1 MKRFLFFLAL
11 AIITAAMTYA
21 QKTYYCMSKKIGQ
34 PSFYLTIQGTRCF
47 VSDEAGRA
55 VTKDTLM
62 MSGTP
67 FDRGEHVFKTKT
79 SQKQTIYRFS
89 SDYTQLRVTKGKE
102 EYAYSCILRNSKGLV
117 RETCARCNGS
127 GIIVK
132 DGKVN
137 SCSSCGGK
145 GFKMKQK

>member
-1 MKRFLFFLAL
+1 MKRFLLC
-11 AIITAAMTYA
+11 IITVLSVITMTNA

-34 PSFYLTIQGTRCF
+34 PSFYLTIQGSRCF

-62 MSGTP
+62 MVGTP
-67 FDRGEHVFKTKT
+67 FDRGEHVFKTKA
-79 SQKQTIYRFS
+79 SQKQTIYHFS
-89 SDYTQLRVTKGKE
+89 PDYTQLRVTKGKE
-102 EYAYSCILRNSKGLV
+102 EYAYSCILRNSKGPVL
-117 RETCARCNGS
+117 ETCARCNGS
-127 GIIVK
+127 GIVVK